1 MPEVVLIEGP
11 PSRRTR
17 LFRARAAARL
27 DLITLTPAAAAGEI
41 NTISLADAVI
51 VLGPGAS
58 IPALPPDAKLLMVQ
72 LLECANPS
80 ADALTLRSRGTALA
94 NVSAA
99 LASAVAEFAV
109 ALMVAAAPGSTPPAD
124 RAAVVRA
131 LSGAAP
137 MSALRGKKIGII
149 GLGRVGESVATRLKP
164 LGATVSYADIR
175 TAPQSAAGGAAAL
188 QLRRVTL
195 DRLLATSDIVTV
207 HVPWG
212 PTASPVLRAR
222 ELGLMAPGSALV
234 CTSDPRVI
242 DLAALARALSAGA
255 PGRAALDIR
264 PSESAGQ
271 EELDRLARAPNAVIT
286 RGLASASID
295 LDTAAADY
303 ALANVERLIA
313 GRPPESLVEVLGFP
327 KAGDPAFWSSIMYP
341 RRR

>member
-1 MPEVVLIEGP
+1 MPEVLLIEGP

-17 LFRARAAARL
+17 LFQDRAAARL
-27 DLITLTPAAAAGEI
+27 DLVTLTPSSAADAI
-41 NTISLADAVI
+41 NTVSLADAVI

-58 IPALPPDAKLLMVQ
+58 ISALPPDAKLRMVQ

-80 ADALTLRSRGTALA
+80 ADALALRSRGITLA

-99 LASAVAEFAV
+99 LAPAIAEFAV
-109 ALMVAAAPGSTPPAD
+109 ALMLIAPASAAPPAD

-131 LSGAAP
+131 LSASAP
-137 MSALRGKKIGII
+137 VTALRGKTIGII
-149 GLGRVGESVATRLKP
+149 GLGRVGESVATRLQP

-175 TAPQSAAGGAAAL
+175 TAPQDLAAGL

-195 DRLLATSDIVTV
+195 DRLLATSDFVTV

-212 PTASPVLRAR
+212 PTAAPVLRAR

-234 CTSDPRVI
+234 CTSDPRVM

-255 PGRAALDIR
+255 PGRAALDIS
-264 PSESAGQ
+264 PSESASQ
-271 EELDRLARAPNAVIT
+271 EDLDRLAHAPNAVIT
-286 RGLASASID
+286 RGLASASTD
-295 LDTAAADY
+295 LDAAAAEY
-303 ALANVERLIA
+303 ALANVERVIS
-313 GRPPESLVEVLGFP
+313 GRPPESRVEVPGFP
-327 KAGDPAFWSSIMYP
+327 MAGDPAFWSSIMYP